1 MPVEVAGRG
10 SSLGLV
16 VMALVVVV
24 VAVGERGVVDVGTN
38 GALSVPVAV
47 LCKGELSK
55 NIL

>member
-1 MPVEVAGRG
+1 MEVAGRG
-10 SSLGLV
+10 GSLGLV

-55 NIL
+55 NKW